1 MIKRIGLLIS
11 VAALAIP
18 VVPAN
23 AAALLFTLSG
33 SRNATFQLDS
43 NPTPTTFSS
52 STLIGD
58 QIQFTN
64 VAGIYNGVAGV
75 ATIGFGNGLAAALN
89 VGHASLGFTQF
100 VGPALFSGTAS
111 APIFSPGTF
120 SLTSI
125 VSGSSTL
132 TISAVAAAVPE
143 PATWAMMI
151 FGFGAVGSMI
161 RYRRR
166 STTVTFG

>member
-33 SRNATFQLDS
+33 SRNATFTLDS

-52 STLIGD
+52 STLVGN
-58 QIQFTN
+58 QIQFSN

-75 ATIGFGNGLAAALN
+75 ANIGFGTGLAAALN
-89 VGHASLGFTQF
+89 VGNASLGFTQF
-100 VGPALFSGTAS
+100 VGPALFSGTA
-111 APIFSPGTF
+111 AMPIFSPGTF

-143 PATWAMMI
+143 PATWAMII

-166 STTVTFG
+166 SMTVTFG